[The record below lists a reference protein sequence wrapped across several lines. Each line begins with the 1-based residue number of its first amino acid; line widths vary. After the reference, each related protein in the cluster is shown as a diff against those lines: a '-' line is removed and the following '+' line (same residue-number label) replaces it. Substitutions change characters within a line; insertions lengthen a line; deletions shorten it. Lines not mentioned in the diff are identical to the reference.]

1 MGDEK
6 HGTFCLCKEKIMK
19 INEENWDKEPKQPS
33 NGHSSKPDETFR
45 IGRIYRADKKY
56 FKGKEH
62 KGKTSTE

>member
-1 MGDEK
+1 
-6 HGTFCLCKEKIMK
+6 MK

-62 KGKTSTE
+62 KGKTSTLRDHRK